1 MQRGL
6 LLSQSLKPAILGV
19 SGPDLTG
26 AEADLFRQHSP
37 AGIILFGRN
46 VQDPAQLA
54 RLVAGLR
61 SVLSPDAVIMVDQE
75 GGRVARL
82 RPPHWA
88 AHPAAGKIAALWA
101 DAPNKAE
108 RAAWLQGAAIGG
120 QCHAAGFDMVAA
132 PVLDL
137 AVPGQNQAVVGDR
150 SFGADPRAVVA
161 LGRAMAQGLA
171 AAGVIPVAK
180 HVPGHGRATVDS
192 HHDLPTVNASGPEWE
207 RDLEP
212 FRVLAAEF
220 ECMMTAHILFTGVDD
235 RRPATL
241 SATVIQSV
249 IRQDI
254 GFRGLLLSDDLAM
267 HALTGTPLQR
277 AEASLAAGCD
287 IALFCPGEA
296 EGNRTILEALPAAP
310 GLAERLH
317 SMRPVAAMLDLDD
330 LIRERSA
337 LLEGVL

>member
-1 MQRGL
+1 M
-6 LLSQSLKPAILGV
+6 KPAILGV

-46 VQDPAQLA
+46 VQNPAQLA
-54 RLVAGLR
+54 RLVADLR
-61 SVLSPDAVIMVDQE
+61 AVLSPDAVIMVDQE

-88 AHPAAGKIAALWA
+88 AHPPAGRIAALWPE
-101 DAPNKAE
+101 APKQAE
-108 RAAWLQGAAIGG
+108 RAAWLQGAAIGAE
-120 QCHAAGFDMVAA
+120 CRAAGFDMVAA

-150 SFGADPRAVVA
+150 SFGADPRAVVV
-161 LGRAMAQGLA
+161 LGRAMAQGLV
-171 AAGVIPVAK
+171 AAGIIPVAK

-192 HHDLPTVNASGPEWE
+192 HHDLPAVDASGPEWDSD
-207 RDLEP
+207 REP

-220 ECMMTAHILFTGVDD
+220 SCMMTAHILFTGIDD
-235 RRPATL
+235 HRPATL
-241 SATVIQSV
+241 SETVIESV

-254 GFRGLLLSDDLAM
+254 AFKGLLLSDDLAM
-267 HALTGTPLQR
+267 HALTGPPLQR

-287 IALFCPGEA
+287 IALFCPGDA
-296 EGNRTILEALPAAP
+296 DGNRAILEALPAAP
-310 GLAERLH
+310 GLGERLRF
-317 SMRPVAAMLDLDD
+317 MRPVPAALDLAS
-330 LIRERSA
+330 LVGERSS
-337 LLEGVL
+337 LLEGVV